1 MIDFRKLTAE
11 QMAKTEPVILGY
23 PWENK
28 EAYAMWL
35 AQTYYMV
42 NHSTRLVALAGAH
55 APLNRNFL
63 HERYVDHAKEE
74 RGHQLIAISDLKV
87 LGYTVDQLPCLT
99 PAATMYQIQYY
110 WIQHRGAAS
119 FFGYTLALEA
129 LAEKFGPQIYER
141 IVAAHGKQACK
152 FLKLHAEADVGH
164 LEEAFKNIDQLN
176 PAEAEMAMENMLISS
191 DTYREMLIKSR
202 EKVEHGAKPL
212 RVLRAA

>member
-1 MIDFRKLTAE
+1 MIDFRKVTDE
-11 QMAKTEPVILGY
+11 QMAKTEPIILGY

-55 APLNRNFL
+55 APLDRNFL
-63 HERYVDHAKEE
+63 HDRYVDHAKEE
-74 RGHQLIAISDLKV
+74 RGHQLIAISDLKT
-87 LGYTVDQLPCLT
+87 LGYAIEQLPCLSSS
-99 PAATMYQIQYY
+99 AAMYQIQYY

-129 LAEKFGPQIYER
+129 LAEKFGPQIYKR
-141 IVAAHGKQACK
+141 ILAAHGKQACK
-152 FLKLHAEADVGH
+152 FLNLHAEADVGH
-164 LEEAFKNIDQLN
+164 LEEAFKNIDKLN
-176 PAEAEMAMENMLISS
+176 PIEAQMALENMAISS

-202 EKVEHGAKPL
+202 EKVEQNTKPL
-212 RVLRAA
+212 RVLKAA